1 MTQERAQPDEPQEV
15 EEHRDDLELPD
26 ETAEDVKGGAA
37 ANWKYQGQKLG
48 RDKT

>member
-1 MTQERAQPDEPQEV
+1 MAEERAQSDEPREV

-26 ETAEDVKGGAA
+26 ETAEEVKGGSA
-37 ANWKYQGQKLG
+37 ANFKYQGQKLA